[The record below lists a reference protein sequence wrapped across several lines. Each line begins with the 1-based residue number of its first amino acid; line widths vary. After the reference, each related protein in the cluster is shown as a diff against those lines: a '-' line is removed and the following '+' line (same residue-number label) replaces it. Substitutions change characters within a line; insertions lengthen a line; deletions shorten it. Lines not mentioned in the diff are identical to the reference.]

1 MFIEVLH
8 DSNGNIMACYC
19 ADTLPIQSSLPL
31 VRYEQIPSGC
41 EQARINIDTVTAM
54 EVEAGSGDKAAIDPS
69 TQQPVLV
76 HIDRAEY
83 IMNNFKADLTLD
95 IAPPQGIS
103 LPFGMKIRGL
113 ERKA

>member
-54 EVEAGSGDKAAIDPS
+54 EVEVGSGDNAVIDPV
-69 TQQPVLV
+69 TQQPVLI
-76 HIDRAEY
+76 HTDRAEY
-83 IMNNFKADLTLD
+83 IMNHFKADLTLE
-95 IAPPQGIS
+95 ITPPQGIS
-103 LPFGMKIRGL
+103 LPLGMKIRGL